1 MGSSF
6 TVSGKNQ
13 LLLAQVNAE
22 DFGSL
27 YKLQYEIRY
36 NREGYPEEVYA
47 KS

>member
-22 DFGSL
+22 DYGSL
-27 YKLQYEIRY
+27 YKVQYEIRY
-36 NREGYPEEVYA
+36 NREGYVASVYA
-47 KS
+47 NS